1 MLNKIKYRFNFLKSI
16 FPYTKGVRRFFIFNA
31 FLSLILTALSFIN
44 PLFYKIFIED
54 VIINSQ
60 FNKIIIVI
68 IGYIGV
74 FLLNTLIGYLNCYF
88 NFKLVKTVLYK
99 VKLKMWQ
106 GFFKFPFEQYD
117 SIDIGDLKMKLED
130 DATQIEQFASNQ
142 TIDYVLS
149 CIKFVVC
156 LIIIFAIDWR
166 LALFSIIIIPITFYL
181 DNFLSKRE
189 NKLNDKNRINDQN
202 MTSWLHSSVRGWRE
216 VKALTLNASQ
226 NKQFVRYLHNYAL
239 HFGKWINYW
248 TARVLIIPRLKDEFF
263 MQFGLYFI
271 GGLLVLHGD
280 LRIGNLL
287 IFTMYYDMFV
297 SSVRAVSSTDSE
309 LKANMPYTD
318 RLISELNKKHEI
330 DIKEGII
337 PDNSNTISL
346 SNISFTYPNSE
357 TEIFHDFS
365 LKINKGEKVA
375 ITGRSGRG
383 KTTLLKLITGMLKPT
398 SGDVSFSGVNLQD
411 IDVVTMYKR
420 IGFVMQENMLFNT
433 TIRENLFYGKE
444 NARDDEIWDACKKAY
459 ISDFI
464 KSFPQ
469 GLDTV
474 IGERGIKLSGGQR
487 QRIVLA
493 RLFLRDVDVFIFDEA
508 TSALDQY
515 SENIIQDVIYNI
527 SKDKTVIVVS
537 HRESSIA
544 LCERKI
550 EI

>member
-1 MLNKIKYRFNFLKSI
+1 M
-16 FPYTKGVRRFFIFNA
+16 FP
-31 FLSLILTALSFIN
+31 
-44 PLFYKIFIED
+44 
-54 VIINSQ
+54 
-60 FNKIIIVI
+60 IIV
-68 IGYIGV
+68 
-74 FLLNTLIGYLNCYF
+74 T
-88 NFKLVKTVLYK
+88 
-99 VKLKMWQ
+99 
-106 GFFKFPFEQYD
+106 
-117 SIDIGDLKMKLED
+117 
-130 DATQIEQFASNQ
+130 
-142 TIDYVLS
+142 
-149 CIKFVVC
+149 
-156 LIIIFAIDWR
+156 
-166 LALFSIIIIPITFYL
+166 
-181 DNFLSKRE
+181 
-189 NKLNDKNRINDQN
+189 
-202 MTSWLHSSVRGWRE
+202 
-216 VKALTLNASQ
+216 
-226 NKQFVRYLHNYAL
+226 
-239 HFGKWINYW
+239 
-248 TARVLIIPRLKDEFF
+248 
-263 MQFGLYFI
+263 
-271 GGLLVLHGD
+271 
-280 LRIGNLL
+280 
-287 IFTMYYDMFV
+287 
-297 SSVRAVSSTDSE
+297 
-309 LKANMPYTD
+309 
-318 RLISELNKKHEI
+318 
-330 DIKEGII
+330 
-337 PDNSNTISL
+337 L